1 MYSFNSALQYSFAG
15 LSGVSIPV
23 LLAVVKDR
31 VFGNIK
37 KRESGSCRILKS
49 TQITREEMVQKIK
62 EFCLMD
68 DTFMSR
74 VFDENIEC
82 TELIL
87 RIILDMP
94 ELKVRQV
101 KTQYEIK
108 NLLGHSVRM
117 DIKAEDSDGRPLNVE
132 VQNENEGAE
141 PKRAR
146 YNSSLL
152 DTNTLKKSEEYDKLP
167 ESYVIFITRNDVLK
181 GGKLIYHADRVVAET
196 GKLFGDE
203 AHIIYVNSSHHD
215 ESPLGKLMRD
225 FRCKNPNEMHYK
237 LLAEQTRYYKESE
250 EGESAMCRIME
261 ELIESDRKETAIEL
275 LKDGR
280 MSNEEIAQIVRLSV
294 GVINELEKEL
304 EAVPS

>member
-1 MYSFNSALQYSFAG
+1 MKN
-15 LSGVSIPV
+15 
-23 LLAVVKDR
+23 
-31 VFGNIK
+31 
-37 KRESGSCRILKS
+37 
-49 TQITREEMVQKIK
+49 TQITREEILQRIK

-87 RIILDMP
+87 RIILDIP
-94 ELKVRQV
+94 ELKVKQV

-117 DIKAEDSDGRPLNVE
+117 DIKAEDENGRPLNVE

-152 DTNTLKKSEEYDKLP
+152 DANTLKKSEEYDKLP

-181 GGKLIYHADRVVAET
+181 GDRLIYHIDRVVAET
-196 GKLFGDE
+196 GKPFGDE
-203 AHIIYVNSSHHD
+203 AHIIYVNSAYHD
-215 ESPLGKLMRD
+215 ESPLGKLMQD
-225 FRCKNPNEMHYK
+225 FRGKNPNDMHYK

-250 EGESAMCRIME
+250 EGEKAMCRIME
-261 ELIESDRKETAIEL
+261 ELIENDRRKTALKLLEKGQMSKEDIAEVCDLPIE
-275 LKDGR
+275 
-280 MSNEEIAQIVRLSV
+280 
-294 GVINELEKEL
+294 VIYELEQKMEV
-304 EAVPS
+304 VPS